1 MVIMSLDW
9 GSKALHVWAITYVG
23 LVYDKLL

>member
-1 MVIMSLDW
+1 MVILSLDW
-9 GSKALHVWAITYVG
+9 GSEALHVWAINYVG